1 MAYALRSSSADNP
14 FHMASLTAE
23 QVAFFKD
30 AGFLI
35 LKGML
40 DPDLCD
46 RALDRLWDALPAGS
60 RMRRDDPRTHVG
72 PFPPDEESRDP
83 LHIRAGYLWQL
94 RECGTEP
101 LLLDLTHNAQVWAV
115 AEQLLGEGM
124 LAAPTPHGMPMG
136 SEGPAWPGGPTDPAI
151 TDGIRGIYCTR
162 PYEDAARRER
172 KPGRGHTDGHPF
184 HLGVVGLLADVPP
197 DGGAFKVWPHSHRR
211 LYHTFQMQYDQ
222 PRIPYYRHLPSHRG
236 ILHSPGYLTELD
248 QVMADTEPVDC
259 WGERGDIVLWHH
271 RLAHMA
277 GHNYSDV
284 MRQAVLYDFSRTDL
298 DRCRMDPP
306 QENMWRDWS
315 EEVRNT
321 NCGYSVELARTMR
334 V

>member
-1 MAYALRSSSADNP
+1 MGI
-14 FHMASLTAE
+14 LTNE
-23 QVAFFKD
+23 QIAFFKD
-30 AGFLI
+30 AGYLI
-35 LKGML
+35 LKDML
-40 DPDLCD
+40 DPRLCEQ
-46 RALDRLWDALPAGS
+46 ALDRLWTALPAES
-60 RMRRDDPRTHVG
+60 RMRRDDPATHVG
-72 PFPPDEESRDP
+72 PFPPDEESHDP

-101 LLLDLTHNAQVWAV
+101 LLLDLTHNAKMLAA

-124 LAAPTPHGMPMG
+124 LASPTLNGVPMG
-136 SEGPAWPGGPTDPAI
+136 SEGAAWPGGPTDPAI

-162 PYEDAARRER
+162 PYDEAAHRER
-172 KPGRGHTDGHPF
+172 KPDRCHTDGHPF

-197 DGGAFKVWPHSHRR
+197 DGGAFKVWPRSHRR
-211 LYHTFQMQYDQ
+211 LYPTFQMQYDQ
-222 PRIPYYRHLPSHRG
+222 PRIPYYAHLPSHRG
-236 ILHSPGYLTELD
+236 IVHSPAYLAELER
-248 QVMADTEPVDC
+248 VMADTKPVDC
-259 WGERGDIVLWHH
+259 WGERGDVVFWHH

-277 GHNYSDV
+277 GHNYSGV

-315 EEVRNT
+315 DEVRNT
-321 NCGYSVELARTMR
+321 DSAYSAELANAMR